1 MHTNTHP
8 QAPSNAQQ
16 AQRRVR
22 RKTTSPP
29 GKPGGVALV
38 YTEITVA
45 DGATDNCGGW
55 FLPAVFGW
63 SGRGWQR
70 RVVGQ
75 LRGGMVDLVWPVGDW
90 VHGEADT
97 A

>member
-1 MHTNTHP
+1 M
-8 QAPSNAQQ
+8 
-16 AQRRVR
+16 
-22 RKTTSPP
+22 
-29 GKPGGVALV
+29 
-38 YTEITVA
+38 A